1 MLSVP
6 QHAFRHAGHP
16 APLRR
21 HLDFMIH
28 SMTGYGVATRQAA
41 FTDAHGAPSGNVATV
56 SVEFRTVNSRF
67 LDLFFR
73 APEECRAFE
82 PALREMLMSALS
94 RGKLEC
100 RINLQRQEAASD
112 VAALNVGVLQQ
123 LAKLEQEVTRY
134 LPASGSLRMGEILR
148 WPGVLAEPE
157 LTQDALREAVV
168 DAAKE
173 ALKQLLESRRREGDA
188 LKAMLLDR
196 VDAMLK
202 IVEELSPM
210 VPNLIQQHQDKLT
223 ERLREAFGLAAP
235 EGTPALTRDELSERI
250 RQEATVYG
258 IRIDIAEELSRLQAH
273 LRETRHLLE
282 KGGQLGKR
290 LDFMMQELNREANT
304 LGSKAAAK
312 ELADASM
319 ELKLLIEQMRE
330 QVQNL
335 E

>member
-1 MLSVP
+1 
-6 QHAFRHAGHP
+6 
-16 APLRR
+16 
-21 HLDFMIH
+21 MIH

-41 FTDAHGAPSGNVATV
+41 FTDHSGAPCDNVATV

-67 LDLFFR
+67 LDLLFR

-100 RINLQRQEAASD
+100 RINLQRQEAAGD

-123 LAKLEQEVTRY
+123 LATLEQEVARH
-134 LPASGSLRMGEILR
+134 LPAAGSLRMGEVLR

-157 LTQDALREAVV
+157 LTQDALREAVT
-168 DAAKE
+168 AGAKE
-173 ALKQLLESRRREGDA
+173 ALQQLLESRRREGEA
-188 LKAMLLDR
+188 LKAMLLER
-196 VDAMLK
+196 VDAMLS
-202 IVEELSPM
+202 IVEDLVPM

-235 EGTPALTRDELSERI
+235 DGTPALTRDELTERI

-273 LRETRHLLE
+273 LRETRHILE
-282 KGGQLGKR
+282 KGGQIGKR

>member
-1 MLSVP
+1 
-6 QHAFRHAGHP
+6 
-16 APLRR
+16 
-21 HLDFMIH
+21 MIH
-28 SMTGYGVATRQAA
+28 SMTGYGLATRQAPLTNA
-41 FTDAHGAPSGNVATV
+41 QGEPSGRTASV

-67 LDLFFR
+67 LDLLFR

-82 PALREMLMSALS
+82 PALREMLMAELS

-100 RINLQRQEAASD
+100 RINLQRTDAGGATLALNDGLLAQIRALETT
-112 VAALNVGVLQQ
+112 VAATFSSAG
-123 LAKLEQEVTRY
+123 T
-134 LPASGSLRMGEILR
+134 LRMGEILR
-148 WPGVLAEPE
+148 WPGVLVEPE
-157 LTQDALREAVV
+157 LSQESLREAVLG
-168 DAAKE
+168 AARE
-173 ALKQLLESRRREGDA
+173 ALAQLLEARRREGDA
-188 LKAMLLDR
+188 LKATLTER
-196 VDAMLK
+196 IDAMLA
-202 IVEELSPM
+202 IVERLTPTI
-210 VPNLIQQHQDKLT
+210 PQLIAHHQEKLT
-223 ERLREAFGLAAP
+223 ERLQEAFNLAAP
-235 EGTPALTRDELSERI
+235 NGMPSMSRDEIAERI

-273 LRETRHLLE
+273 LNETRHILK
-282 KGGQLGKR
+282 KGGQVGKR

>member
-1 MLSVP
+1 
-6 QHAFRHAGHP
+6 
-16 APLRR
+16 
-21 HLDFMIH
+21 MIH

-41 FTDAHGAPSGNVATV
+41 FTDHSGVPCGNVATV

-67 LDLFFR
+67 LDLLFR

-100 RINLQRQEAASD
+100 RINLQRQEAAGD

-123 LAKLEQEVTRY
+123 LATLAQEVARH
-134 LPASGSLRMGEILR
+134 LPAAGSLRMGEILR

-157 LTQDALREAVV
+157 LTQDALREAVTT
-168 DAAKE
+168 AAKE
-173 ALKQLLESRRREGDA
+173 ALQQLLESRRREGEA
-188 LKAMLLDR
+188 LKAMLLER
-196 VDAMLK
+196 VDAMLS
-202 IVEELSPM
+202 IVEGLVPM

-235 EGTPALTRDELSERI
+235 DGTPALTRDELTERI

-258 IRIDIAEELSRLQAH
+258 IRIDIAEELSRLRAH
-273 LRETRHLLE
+273 LRETRHILE
-282 KGGQLGKR
+282 KGGQIGKR